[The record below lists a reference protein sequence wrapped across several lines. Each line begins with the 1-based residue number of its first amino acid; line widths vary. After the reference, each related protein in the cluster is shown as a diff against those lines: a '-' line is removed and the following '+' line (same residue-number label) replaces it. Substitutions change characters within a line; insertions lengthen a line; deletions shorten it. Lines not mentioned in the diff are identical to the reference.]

1 MQLAPLF
8 GNVPLG
14 SCQRNTTI
22 LQRMLR
28 GAPRYQFFSSTIFC
42 KGLFALCRLNASET
56 TYQKKTW
63 HSCPLW
69 WQWFFAISTNRDTW
83 SSPKTPMCTGTLVFL
98 SPLQDKLSCFTNAI
112 GLLENLVV
120 EDVFQGNNVES
131 TNESTWSKLLTAL
144 ILKASPPNLYSNL
157 EFTTSFRQ
165 PRMTP
170 QDSWLAI
177 NRLAKSKRAQA
188 NFKLLSGVFL
198 VGLKFIVSSLV
209 VMMTC
214 WSDLKEGKCLSD
226 LANAFV
232 MLVGNSRR
240 LMSLDLSGP
249 GME

>member
-1 MQLAPLF
+1 M
-8 GNVPLG
+8 
-14 SCQRNTTI
+14 
-22 LQRMLR
+22 
-28 GAPRYQFFSSTIFC
+28 
-42 KGLFALCRLNASET
+42 
-56 TYQKKTW
+56 
-63 HSCPLW
+63 
-69 WQWFFAISTNRDTW
+69 
-83 SSPKTPMCTGTLVFL
+83 
-98 SPLQDKLSCFTNAI
+98 
-112 GLLENLVV
+112 V

-198 VGLKFIVSSLV
+198 VGSRFIVSSCHDD
-209 VMMTC
+209 TC

-249 GME
+249 GVE